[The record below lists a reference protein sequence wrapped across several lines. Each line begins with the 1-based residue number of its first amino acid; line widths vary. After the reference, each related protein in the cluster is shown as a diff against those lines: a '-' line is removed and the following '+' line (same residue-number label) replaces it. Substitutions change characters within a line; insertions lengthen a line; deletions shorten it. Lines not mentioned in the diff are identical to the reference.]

1 MTLSFLYRLRISLR
15 PTHRSIPALVL
26 VALLGFL
33 GTASAQVILFVSQ
46 PASIAGSYTF
56 GPGDA
61 AQGWGYS
68 YDSVQVQSRLALGTS
83 SNAGG
88 DSLACDTNLINAS
101 AVAGKICVLYRGS
114 CEFGVKALA
123 AQRAGAIGCIIINHS
138 AGVLNMGPGGAGGLV
153 TIPVMLV
160 SNSDGALIRQRM
172 DSGDSVVVFMGD
184 KTGYFLNDI
193 GIGNGSVIRPTE
205 FSIPASQALNAGEY
219 LFRLGAAVKNYG
231 QNAQTN
237 LSMNVKIDFTNPAGL
252 TNTVYNQNATLAT
265 LASDSTDTLRT
276 PDFDPSA
283 FGRGRYNIAYTLSM
297 PSGTTD
303 QFPADNL
310 VNQGFVIN
318 SNIISKVRLDSLGNM
333 QSSGGIRP
341 TDATAGPY
349 DFGIWYYANKGS
361 RLKVDSIRFSFVT
374 NPGTNL
380 LNESILG
387 KVSQWLDL
395 NQDGLVDAGEIVD
408 LADGIYT
415 YTDTSGSNSQRSVLV
430 TDIINNTPGV
440 ILADTSVYLFSAYY
454 AGSQTAVFTNVDPQ
468 VDYTLTRGIYQQY
481 ISPVYSGTWNPN
493 GFGPNRVPA
502 ISAVTSSAT
511 ASVRE
516 NIQNTLEVRAF
527 PNPVSDRLNLLVR
540 NDGPIGVLQYSIN
553 DLSGRRIASG
563 TETPEGAGSTLTL
576 GVATLEPGIYH
587 LHIGNG
593 KLARTLRF
601 IKR

>member
-1 MTLSFLYRLRISLR
+1 M
-15 PTHRSIPALVL
+15 
-26 VALLGFL
+26 
-33 GTASAQVILFVSQ
+33 
-46 PASIAGSYTF
+46 
-56 GPGDA
+56 
-61 AQGWGYS
+61 
-68 YDSVQVQSRLALGTS
+68 
-83 SNAGG
+83 
-88 DSLACDTNLINAS
+88 
-101 AVAGKICVLYRGS
+101 
-114 CEFGVKALA
+114 
-123 AQRAGAIGCIIINHS
+123 
-138 AGVLNMGPGGAGGLV
+138 
-153 TIPVMLV
+153 
-160 SNSDGALIRQRM
+160 
-172 DSGDSVVVFMGD
+172 
-184 KTGYFLNDI
+184 
-193 GIGNGSVIRPTE
+193 
-205 FSIPASQALNAGEY
+205 
-219 LFRLGAAVKNYG
+219 
-231 QNAQTN
+231 
-237 LSMNVKIDFTNPAGL
+237 
-252 TNTVYNQNATLAT
+252 AT

-283 FGRGRYNIAYTLSM
+283 FGRGRYNIAYTISM

-502 ISAVTSSAT
+502 VSAVTSSAT

-553 DLSGRRIASG
+553 DLSGRRVASG

-587 LHIGNG
+587 LHISNG